1 VVKKQK
7 NKNMA
12 KTTYKVAPK
21 MAAARKKNGGEDPT
35 KKGPGPTPL
44 PGALKAPTM
53 PMAERIKLMQKADKA
68 KLIEKA
74 KIVKNTSERFKKEPT
89 YNVKD
94 AAKRGKGDT
103 KAIEKDLSNTRSRM
117 GTMYQEGKITRSQL
131 KDSIKSTMDVGT
143 RKADI
148 KAKAKEVGG
157 RTKAGQ
163 VLFNMGV
170 GRNKAKGGKMTMVA
184 ETRER
189 NCSKPGKGF

>member
-1 VVKKQK
+1 
-7 NKNMA
+7 MA

-44 PGALKAPTM
+44 PGALKAPGSM
-53 PMAERIKLMQKADKA
+53 GPQKYVSSDQ
-68 KLIEKA
+68 
-74 KIVKNTSERFKKEPT
+74 KIKNTSERFKKEPT

-94 AAKRGKGDT
+94 AAKRGKGDI

-117 GTMYQEGKITRSQL
+117 GTMYREGKITRSQL

-143 RKADI
+143 TKADI
-148 KAKAKEVGG
+148 KTKVGQIGG
-157 RTKAGQ
+157 RTNAGQ

>member
-1 VVKKQK
+1 
-7 NKNMA
+7 
-12 KTTYKVAPK
+12 
-21 MAAARKKNGGEDPT
+21 
-35 KKGPGPTPL
+35 
-44 PGALKAPTM
+44 M

-94 AAKRGKGDT
+94 AAKRNKYNAEATD
-103 KAIEKDLSNTRSRM
+103 KDLKDTRTKM
-117 GTMYQEGKITRSQL
+117 GKMYQEGKITRSQL
-131 KDSIKSTMDVGT
+131 KDSIKTTMDVGT

-148 KAKAKEVGG
+148 KTKAKEIGG